1 MRQAVKKIAPI
12 VRHPEAGTPVRAKR
26 WLWLLVALPMLAP
39 GAGTLHL
46 LGFVDRLCVDEPY
59 CFELLVKPA
68 FVEQA
73 GERIEVRYAT
83 VRRIYDPEN
92 YELTLAQQNIVPGS
106 HLRLL
111 ITADASREPGAYQAS
126 VIWIGD

>member
-1 MRQAVKKIAPI
+1 MPI
-12 VRHPEAGTPVRAKR
+12 VRHPDAGAPVLARR
-26 WLWLLVALPMLAP
+26 WIWLLFALPLLVSGAP
-39 GAGTLHL
+39 TLHL

-59 CFELLVKPA
+59 CFELRVKPA

-73 GERIEVRYAT
+73 GERIKVRYAA
-83 VRRIYDPEN
+83 VRSIYDPEN
-92 YELTLAQQNIVPGS
+92 YELTLGQQNIVPGS

-111 ITADASREPGAYQAS
+111 ISVDATRGPGAYQAS